1 MIPSNINS
9 NSGISR
15 SRVKGLQNSHSN
27 KRLPTWKAGQ
37 SSLLASEKGVSS
49 PVFERGGIADRSL
62 DRVSAN
68 AKGNLMS
75 GGGIIL
81 QSRAEL
87 LQNEYKKV
95 IENHPGTI
103 VGAGVTKYDDTDFL
117 SRMFTK
123 NPK

>member
-81 QSRAEL
+81 
-87 LQNEYKKV
+87 
-95 IENHPGTI
+95 
-103 VGAGVTKYDDTDFL
+103 
-117 SRMFTK
+117 
-123 NPK
+123 